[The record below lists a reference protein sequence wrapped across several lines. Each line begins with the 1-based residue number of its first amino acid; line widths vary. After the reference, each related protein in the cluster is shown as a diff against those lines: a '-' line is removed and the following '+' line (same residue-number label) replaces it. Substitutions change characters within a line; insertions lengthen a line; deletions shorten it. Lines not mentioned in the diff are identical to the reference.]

1 MGVTRSHSV
10 TANSSLRPLDR
21 QDGWIATLVAL
32 ASVAIYVRTAA
43 PGLLPGDGGEFQ
55 VLGNLV
61 GHAHTTGY
69 WVYTLLARLWAY
81 LPLDSPAYRIT
92 LFSAAMGA
100 VAMGGLYLAARLATD
115 SRWAA
120 LVAAAV
126 VGPSATVW
134 SQATIAEVY
143 TAGAAFAAAILVL
156 LFQWAARPRLGYLVA
171 AGVLGGLSLGVHG
184 SVLLLAP
191 AALAFVLVGLP
202 PGRRDLPAALAGA
215 IVGLLLM
222 FGAFCLVDALDSPY
236 SIIQVTYMPAHSAWG
251 LPAETLQ
258 HPLGRFWFLLSGRQ
272 WRSAMFADPF
282 SLMPRNSLAYLRA
295 LQRDLGLIALLLAA
309 LGAIT
314 VSLRR
319 WRVAL
324 LIGLG
329 YAVHMLYTLNYQ
341 IGDIHVFYV
350 NAHLYLGIG
359 LAAGVAA
366 LLRWSSRWEKRRH
379 AVAPL
384 LAVVLVISV
393 ELSRSAPPTW
403 SLLRAGEAHRDLS
416 GGPTAQETTRWHSQ
430 IATTI
435 SALEP
440 NALVL
445 LGWRELYPYIYVAAI
460 EQGRD
465 DLQFV
470 EAMPYAEQDG
480 MGESMRAYLAD
491 AARQRTIYADQP
503 LPALAPPLF
512 ETSEQLV
519 GPTRFYVYR
528 LAP

>member
-69 WVYTLLARLWAY
+69 WVYTLLARVWAY
-81 LPLDSPAYRIT
+81 LPLGSPAYRIT

-100 VAMGGLYLAARLATD
+100 AAMACLYLAARLATD

-120 LVAAAV
+120 LVAAAA
-126 VGPSATVW
+126 VGTSASVW

-143 TAGAAFAAAILVL
+143 TPGAAFAAAILVL
-156 LFQWAARPRLGYLVA
+156 LFQWAARPRARYLAA

-191 AALAFVLVGLP
+191 AALAFVLF
-202 PGRRDLPAALAGA
+202 GRPRWPRDLPAALGGA
-215 IVGLLLM
+215 IVGLVLM
-222 FGAFCLVDALDSPY
+222 FGAFCLVDALDGPY
-236 SIIQVTYMPAHSAWG
+236 SIIQVAYMPAHSVWG

-258 HPLGRFWFLLSGRQ
+258 RPLGRFWFLLSGRQ

-282 SLMPRNSLAYLRA
+282 WLMPRNGLVYLRA

-350 NAHLYLGIG
+350 NAHLYMGIG

-379 AVAPL
+379 AVTPL
-384 LAVVLVISV
+384 LAVALVISV

-416 GGPTAQETTRWHSQ
+416 GAPTAQETVLWHSE
-430 IATTI
+430 ISATVA
-435 SALEP
+435 ALEP
-440 NALVL
+440 DALVL
-445 LGWRELYPYIYVAAI
+445 LGWRELYPYIYVAGI
-460 EQGRD
+460 EQRRD
-465 DLQFV
+465 DLQFL
-470 EAMPYAEQDG
+470 EAMPYSTQAG

-491 AARQRTIYADQP
+491 AARQRTIYADQA

-512 ETSEQLV
+512 ETSEQQV
-519 GPTRFYVYR
+519 GPTRFYVYH